1 MKASATVKKN
11 ARSWVVA
18 RATAHKN
25 LRWRMASGRRPNN
38 SNFNHGRPANL
49 GFCGDIGDCEVAAEK
64 NDTSFRTHHGRDHS
78 PYMVVTVNEHQ
89 FGYEMTGLGLSGLM
103 ASSVMALSRTD
114 FSSWPSV

>member
-38 SNFNHGRPANL
+38 SNFKHGRPANL

-64 NDTSFRTHHGRDHS
+64 TTR
-78 PYMVVTVNEHQ
+78 
-89 FGYEMTGLGLSGLM
+89 LSG
-103 ASSVMALSRTD
+103 RTMD
-114 FSSWPSV
+114 TIIVYIW

>member
-18 RATAHKN
+18 RSTAHKN

-38 SNFNHGRPANL
+38 SNFKHGRPVNL

-64 NDTSFRTHHGRDHS
+64 KRHVFQDAPWTRS
-78 PYMVVTVNEHQ
+78 
-89 FGYEMTGLGLSGLM
+89 
-103 ASSVMALSRTD
+103 
-114 FSSWPSV
+114 